1 MPLESLTSHPTAVAD
16 DLRRMHLHALVLAG
30 VLVGIEAAGLAA
42 GWSLVTRGAPDWP
55 QIYPYTVGGLAA
67 LVAAMALFRRGGR
80 IAVWCARALAGVT
93 LLLGAGVEIG
103 VSTGV
108 LPSSDPASAQGIT
121 WVTTLPSIATLA
133 VAASVLM
140 IGLGGNGVARL
151 RFWLAAAGGLVSLLG
166 LLSYLYGSAQLFT
179 GLGVTGLSLPT
190 TVIGVVVVA
199 AAMTATPDRPPLASL
214 DQRYDRS
221 LMRRI
226 LPTLVLAPFLPA
238 AVEWLV
244 LRFESDPAS
253 AAAVSGL
260 VTVVI
265 LVTVIALIGGTA
277 SRAQREL
284 TTQRSRVWDAF
295 EHTPAATAIVTIDG
309 HIATANSALA
319 RLTGRPTDQLNGMH
333 VADLV
338 IPQDAAWV
346 TEALAHVGA
355 GNDGFRRDARLTS
368 PGRDG
373 IWIDLGVA
381 PVRTSGGGVSY
392 LILQCADLTDRKQL
406 ERVLA
411 EQATRDPLTGLLN
424 RKGLDRRIDDRR
436 AEKRPGEVVVIVYAD
451 VDRLKPLNDSAG
463 HAAGD
468 ELLRE
473 VSRRLRRCTRDE
485 DILARVGGDE
495 FVIVSTVPSSD
506 PDAVDAVL
514 ARLRSELSGRIDLG
528 STVVDLS
535 VSLGASV
542 LDAGDDV
549 RDAFAE
555 ADRAMYRDKA
565 FRRRSTDVPGPAG

>member
-1 MPLESLTSHPTAVAD
+1 VPLEPLVGRSTAVTD
-16 DLRRMHLHALVLAG
+16 DLRRMHLHALVVAG
-30 VLVGIEAAGLAA
+30 VLVAIEAVGLAA
-42 GWSLVTRGAPDWP
+42 GWSLLTRGAPDWP
-55 QIYPYTVGGLAA
+55 EIYPYTVGGLAA
-67 LVAAMALFRRGGR
+67 LTAAMALFRQGGR
-80 IAVWCARALAGVT
+80 VAAWCARALAGVT
-93 LLLGAGVEIG
+93 LLLGAGVEVG
-103 VSTGV
+103 VSAGV
-108 LPSSDPASAQGIT
+108 LPSSDPAGNDAVT
-121 WVTTLPSIATLA
+121 WVTALPSVATLA
-133 VAASVLM
+133 VAVSVLL
-140 IGLGGNGVARL
+140 IGLGGPATARV

-179 GLGVTGLSLPT
+179 GLGLTGISLPT
-190 TVIGVVVVA
+190 TVIGLVVIA
-199 AAMTATPDRPPLASL
+199 AAMTAAPDRPPLASL
-214 DQRYDRS
+214 DARYDRS
-221 LMRRI
+221 LMRGI
-226 LPTLVLAPFLPA
+226 LPTLLVAPFLPA

-244 LRFESDPAS
+244 LRTEPDAAS

-260 VTVVI
+260 VTVVL
-265 LVTVIALIGGTA
+265 LVTVIALIGGAA

-309 HIATANSALA
+309 RIATANSALS
-319 RLTGRPTDQLNGMH
+319 RLTRRPLDELNGMH

-355 GNDGFRRDARLTS
+355 GNDGFRRDARLTG

-381 PVRTSGGGVSY
+381 PVRTTGGGVSY
-392 LILQCADLTDRKQL
+392 LILQCTDLTDRKKL

-424 RKGLDRRIDDRR
+424 RQGLDRRIDDRL
-436 AEKRPGEVVVIVYAD
+436 AEKRPGELVVIVYAD
-451 VDRLKPLNDSAG
+451 VDRLKPLNDTSG

-495 FVIVSTVPSSD
+495 FVIVSTVPASD
-506 PDAVDAVL
+506 PDAVDAVMS
-514 ARLRSELSGRIDLG
+514 RLRSELSGRVDLG
-528 STVVDLS
+528 SSAVDLS

-542 LDAGDDV
+542 VDAGDDV
-549 RDAFAE
+549 RDAFAD
-555 ADRAMYRDKA
+555 ADRAMYQDKA
-565 FRRRSTDVPGPAG
+565 FRRRATDAPDPTP